1 MSAKPPLRGIS
12 IAAAP
17 PKAVNE
23 TFIETPV
30 HNPSTMPT

>member
-12 IAAAP
+12 IAGP

-30 HNPSTMPT
+30 HNPSIMLT